1 MNPAPLSGNLLTRIV
16 TYSGFTLTTQA
27 TYELIRS
34 CIRSPSV
41 TVSKTY
47 TGVSGEVRTTY
58 TRVDAP
64 AIAVIWRNGDFPTL
78 TTSAITSTTNG
89 TVPEPDDS
97 TNPPPPPAHG
107 APTTTIAVATVV
119 PIVVIAMIILGFFI
133 YRRRARPS
141 PAPPFPEIGGNDI
154 FQISGTQLLPAPIEL
169 QTYQSQTSLSPSRPP
184 ATGVAPAVVTLDE
197 GEVQVLQSRR
207 EQVRKHRERL
217 VRLQALDV
225 EDRELEEMINERTGG
240 GRA

>member
-1 MNPAPLSGNLLTRIV
+1 MHPTPRLWKLADRYPLP
-16 TYSGFTLTTQA
+16 SGFTLTAQA
-27 TYELIRS
+27 TFELIRS

-41 TVSKTY
+41 TVSRTY
-47 TGVSGEVRTTY
+47 TSISGEVRTTY

-64 AIAVIWRNGDFPTL
+64 AIAVIWRDGDFPT
-78 TTSAITSTTNG
+78 STTP
-89 TVPEPDDS
+89 PEPKDS
-97 TNPPPPPAHG
+97 GNPPAPPAHG
-107 APTTTIAVATVV
+107 LPTTTIAVATVV
-119 PIVVIAMIILGFFI
+119 PIIVIALIILGFII

-169 QTYQSQTSLSPSRPP
+169 QTYQSQTSLPPSRPP
-184 ATGVAPAVVTLDE
+184 ATVVAPAVVTLDG
-197 GEVQVLQSRR
+197 GEVQVLESRR